1 MKQTIKRH
9 LNKRKYTRKLRKL
22 RKKYTRNMR
31 KATRNLLKKSR
42 RFMKKTYKLQ
52 RGGEKSRDEKIND
65 LKELENRLKTLEDQ
79 KSAIIKA
86 KDNGIEV
93 EQLLKDDLFASLDQ
107 YQRSNFNRYIRDF
120 PKKMENKKK
129 QIKKLTQE
137 IAPPAP
143 QRPGPQ
149 PPPPPPPQRV
159 SGGPSSSSPVD
170 PLPAPAKPECQASVD
185 IYDGK
190 IQNED
195 LKGEIEKIVANPNCN
210 RKM

>member
-52 RGGEKSRDEKIND
+52 KEGRNHGDEKIND

-107 YQRSNFNRYIRDF
+107 YQRSHFNRYIRDF
-120 PKKMENKKK
+120 PKKMENKIK

-137 IAPPAP
+137 IAPPP
-143 QRPGPQ
+143 PRRTLVDH
-149 PPPPPPPQRV
+149 PPPPPTRIRWPIIIIARRSRSQR
-159 SGGPSSSSPVD
+159 S
-170 PLPAPAKPECQASVD
+170 QSVKHQS
-185 IYDGK
+185 IYTTVK
-190 IQNED
+190 SKTRIWRTE
-195 LKGEIEKIVANPNCN
+195 
-210 RKM
+210 